1 LLKSDRLFILLVTAQ
16 WRLNLSY
23 EQREKSMAD
32 ENNKCG
38 HEACV
43 CAVGGDEKYCS
54 PECESAGA
62 QDITEIACDCGH
74 AGCS

>member
-1 LLKSDRLFILLVTAQ
+1 
-16 WRLNLSY
+16 
-23 EQREKSMAD
+23 MAN

-43 CAVGGDEKYCS
+43 CAVAEDQTYCS
-54 PECESAGA
+54 PECESAGE
-62 QDITEIACDCGH
+62 QGLTEIACDCGH

>member
-1 LLKSDRLFILLVTAQ
+1 
-16 WRLNLSY
+16 
-23 EQREKSMAD
+23 MAD

-43 CAVGGDEKYCS
+43 CAVGDDEKYCS